1 MQRVRKGSL
10 SQDVHS
16 GRGINKKRSCEC
28 MPGGQGNVI
37 GRSIYKAASPSK
49 GIEGATAGKKIDKKR
64 KSGQTLDDNR
74 G

>member
-1 MQRVRKGSL
+1 
-10 SQDVHS
+10 
-16 GRGINKKRSCEC
+16 